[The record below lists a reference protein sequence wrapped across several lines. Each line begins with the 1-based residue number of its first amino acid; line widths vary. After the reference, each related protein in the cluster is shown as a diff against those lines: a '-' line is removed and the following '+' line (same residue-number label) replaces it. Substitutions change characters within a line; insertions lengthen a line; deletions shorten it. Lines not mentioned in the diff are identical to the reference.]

1 MFATVQDTGGIR
13 WGVGRHMM
21 AEMTPSPDGSEAE
34 PFADFYRQRW
44 HDAARWATA
53 LVGDRARGEELAQD
67 AFIRIQSRFALLDNP
82 EGYLRRTVVNLARE
96 SHRSSARR
104 KWRERT
110 NADREESSAD
120 VATGIDPE
128 LLAALARLPHDQ
140 RAVLVLRYWADWDET
155 SIAESLGCQRSTVRS
170 HAKRG
175 LDQLRA
181 ELETDR

>member
-1 MFATVQDTGGIR
+1 
-13 WGVGRHMM
+13 MM
-21 AEMTPSPDGSEAE
+21 AEMTPGPDGSETE
-34 PFADFYRQRW
+34 PFGDFYRQRW

-53 LVGDRARGEELAQD
+53 LVGDRAQGEELAQD
-67 AFIRIQSRFALLDNP
+67 AFIRIQSRFVLLDNP
-82 EGYLRRTVVNLARE
+82 DGYLRRTIVNLARE
-96 SHRSSARR
+96 SGRSSARR

-110 NADREESSAD
+110 SAQRELRETADAG
-120 VATGIDPE
+120 TGIDRE
-128 LLAALARLPHDQ
+128 LLEALSRLPHGQ

-155 SIAESLGCQRSTVRS
+155 TIAETLGCQRSTVRS